1 MKISKL
7 LRRKQQ
13 KAAVAAEPPAVAPP
27 QAAAPP
33 AAAVQPRVATQTPA
47 TRSAGEI
54 EQAVIEVLRTVF
66 DPEIPV
72 NIYEMGLIYE
82 IDVDAAG
89 RVLVRMTLTSPGC
102 PVAGS
107 LVPEV
112 ERKIT
117 AVPGVTDAY
126 VELVWEPPWDPSRM
140 TDAARLQL
148 GMF

>member
-7 LRRKQQ
+7 LRRKKQQ
-13 KAAVAAEPPAVAPP
+13 AAVAVDPPAVAQPP
-27 QAAAPP
+27 AAAPP
-33 AAAVQPRVATQTPA
+33 SAAVQPQVAAQTPA

-54 EQAVIEVLRTVF
+54 EEAVIEVLRTVF

-107 LVPEV
+107 LMPEV
-112 ERKIT
+112 ERKIA
-117 AVPGVTDAY
+117 AVPGVTDVY

-140 TDAARLQL
+140 TDAAKLQL